1 MLEYKEKEVEFLSLI
16 KVEVVVVLE
25 MVKNGLEK
33 FFIELE
39 SERNKVENL
48 R

>member
-33 FFIELE
+33 LFIELE
-39 SERNKVENL
+39 CERNKVENL